1 MEKNFL
7 SFLIVEYTQ
16 INKVFFTM
24 FLKEATTFK
33 KAKSFLKKSFFPRR
47 EEKKKTVF
55 LERIYLHPRSGK
67 KYLNRVY

>member
-1 MEKNFL
+1 MEENFL

-33 KAKSFLKKSFFPRR
+33 KAKSFLKKAFFQ
-47 EEKKKTVF
+47 EEKKRK
-55 LERIYLHPRSGK
+55 RQ
-67 KYLNRVY
+67 